1 MKTTK
6 SEIKLHNKNLIYE
19 YLTIVLGILLSPVRA
34 LYAQPYRFIN
44 YAQNIIHQPNPNG
57 EGLRN
62 FFLAVKQLESGI
74 KRKVH
79 IVHIGDS
86 HIQADFFSGRVRDL
100 LQLTSNFGN
109 GGRGFVFPYTAAGTN
124 NPQNYSVSYQGK
136 WEGVRSVKRDAY
148 AKWGLAG
155 VVAIAKDP
163 NATLTI
169 NPNREN
175 NATFYDITRVKI
187 FYPVFDKTSFNVTV
201 VANPS
206 ELVSSYMSRE
216 GFVEFEFSKPQEEIT
231 IRLIRSDPAQTQ
243 FVLQGFSLENDHS
256 GVVYSSVGVNGAEV
270 PTYFRCED
278 FDRHLRVLKPDLVI
292 LSLGTN
298 DAHVVKF
305 DEETFLNN
313 MRFLLN
319 MVRRSYPRASVL
331 LTTPGDA
338 YRARRY
344 LNLNNNKVREL
355 LFQVAM
361 ESGVAIWDFYTIMG
375 GLRSVDQWLRSQLA
389 TADRLHLTPKGYSF
403 QGELLYEALMDAYRR
418 YWAKA
423 QP

>member
-1 MKTTK
+1 MKTIK
-6 SEIKLHNKNLIYE
+6 SGTELRNNTLIYK
-19 YLTIVLGILLSPVRA
+19 YFTILWTVLWLLAVPLS
-34 LYAQPYRFIN
+34 AQPYRFIN
-44 YAQNIIHQPNPNG
+44 YSENIIHQPNPNG
-57 EGLRN
+57 EGMRN

-100 LQLTSNFGN
+100 MQLTNNFGN
-109 GGRGFVFPYTAAGTN
+109 GGRGFVFPYAAAGTN

-148 AKWGLAG
+148 AKWGMAG
-155 VVAIAKDP
+155 VVAITKDP

-175 NATFYDITRVKI
+175 NATAYDITRVKI
-187 FYPVFDKTSFNVTV
+187 FYPVFDKSSFNVTV

-231 IRLIRSDPAQTQ
+231 IKLTRSDPSQTQ
-243 FVLQGFSLENDHS
+243 FVLQGFSLENDRA
-256 GVVYSSVGVNGAEV
+256 GIVYSSVGINGAEV

-278 FDRHLRVLKPDLVI
+278 FDRQLRVLKPDLVI

-298 DAHVVKF
+298 DAHVIKF
-305 DEETFLNN
+305 DEEVFLTNL
-313 MRFLLN
+313 RFLVN
-319 MVRRSYPRASVL
+319 MVKRSYPRASVL

-355 LFQVAM
+355 IFQVAT
-361 ESGVAIWDFYTIMG
+361 ETGITVWDFYTVMG
-375 GLRSVDQWLRSQLA
+375 GLRSIDQWQRNQLA

-403 QGELLYEALMDAYRR
+403 QGELLYDALMDAYRR
-418 YWAKA
+418 YWAKT

>member
-1 MKTTK
+1 MPCCTALALLMILSAIVCTK
-6 SEIKLHNKNLIYE
+6 
-19 YLTIVLGILLSPVRA
+19 
-34 LYAQPYRFIN
+34 AQPYRFIN
-44 YAQNIIHQPNPNG
+44 YSANVIHQPNPAG

-62 FFLAVKQLESGI
+62 FFLAAKQLESGI
-74 KRKVH
+74 KRKVN

-100 LQLTSNFGN
+100 LQLTENFGN
-109 GGRGFVFPYTAAGTN
+109 GGRGFVFPYAAAGTN
-124 NPQNYSVSYQGK
+124 NPPNYAVSFQGK
-136 WEGVRSVKRDAY
+136 WEGIRSIKRDAY

-155 VVAIAKDP
+155 VVATTKDP

-169 NPNREN
+169 NPNRES
-175 NATFYDITRVKI
+175 NANFYDITRVKI

-201 VANPS
+201 VANPA
-206 ELVSSYMSRE
+206 ELISSYMSRE
-216 GFVEFEFSKPQEEIT
+216 GFVEFEFSKPQQEIT
-231 IRLIRSDPAQTQ
+231 IKLTRSEASQTQ
-243 FVLQGFSLENDHS
+243 FVLQGFSLENDRA
-256 GVVYSSVGVNGAEV
+256 GIVYSSVGVNGAEV

-298 DAHVVKF
+298 DAHVIRF
-305 DEETFLNN
+305 DEEVFLTNL
-313 MRFLLN
+313 RFLVN
-319 MVRRSYPRASVL
+319 MVKRAYPKASVL

-344 LNLNNNKVREL
+344 LNPHNNRVREL
-355 LFQVAM
+355 MFQVAA
-361 ESGVAIWDFYTIMG
+361 ETGIAVWDFYTVMG

-389 TADRLHLTPKGYSF
+389 SADKLHLTPKGYAF
-403 QGELLYEALMDAYRR
+403 QGELLYDALMDAYRR
-418 YWAKA
+418 YWAKT

>member
-1 MKTTK
+1 MKTIK
-6 SEIKLHNKNLIYE
+6 SGAELRNNTPIYKR
-19 YLTIVLGILLSPVRA
+19 LSIVLTSLCLSA
-34 LYAQPYRFIN
+34 LSLSAQPYRFIN
-44 YAQNIIHQPNPNG
+44 YSENVIHQPNPNG
-57 EGLRN
+57 EGMRN
-62 FFLAVKQLESGI
+62 FFLAIKQLETGI
-74 KRKVH
+74 KRKVN

-100 LQLTSNFGN
+100 MQMTNNFGN
-109 GGRGFVFPYTAAGTN
+109 GGRGFVFPYAAAGTN

-136 WEGVRSVKRDAY
+136 WEGVRSIKRDAY

-155 VVAIAKDP
+155 VVAITKDP

-175 NATFYDITRVKI
+175 NATVYDITRVKI
-187 FYPVFDKTSFNVTV
+187 FYPVFDKSSFNVTV

-231 IRLIRSDPAQTQ
+231 IKLTRSDPVQTQ
-243 FVLQGFSLENDHS
+243 FVLQGFSLENDRA
-256 GVVYSSVGVNGAEV
+256 GIVYSSVGVNGAEV
-270 PTYFRCED
+270 TTYFRCED
-278 FDRHLRVLKPDLVI
+278 FDRQLRVLKPDLVI

-298 DAHVVKF
+298 DAHVIKF
-305 DEETFLNN
+305 DEEVFLTNL
-313 MRFLLN
+313 RFLVN
-319 MVRRSYPRASVL
+319 MVKRAYPRTSVL

-344 LNLNNNKVREL
+344 LNPHNNKVREL
-355 LFQVAM
+355 IFQVAT
-361 ESGVAIWDFYTIMG
+361 ESGVSVWDFYTVMG
-375 GLRSVDQWLRSQLA
+375 GLRSVDQWQRSQLA
-389 TADRLHLTPKGYSF
+389 TADRLHLTPKGYAF
-403 QGELLYEALMDAYRR
+403 QGELLYDALMDAYRR